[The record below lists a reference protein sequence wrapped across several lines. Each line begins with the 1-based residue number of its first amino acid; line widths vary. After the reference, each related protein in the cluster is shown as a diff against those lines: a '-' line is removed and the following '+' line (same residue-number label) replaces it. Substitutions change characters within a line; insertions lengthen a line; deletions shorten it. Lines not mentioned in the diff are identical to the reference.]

1 MLPPLSP
8 HVVWKLPGPGRTS
21 PRHDFDASAT
31 PSPPAV
37 LRRGSGAVL
46 PELCSIPPSPIGGHG
61 SLRPD
66 DFGGGTETSVSL
78 HREPRPSS
86 MLSVLPLRRLAI
98 EIFREMKRS
107 CSRCTRIG
115 TLQHDRTKPRGR
127 SARLI
132 LRRVERNR
140 AAAAQRVLQQLAGRI
155 GRGR

>member
-8 HVVWKLPGPGRTS
+8 HIVWKLPGPGRTS

-31 PSPPAV
+31 PSPSAA

-46 PELCSIPPSPIGGHG
+46 PELCSIPPWPNGGHG

-86 MLSVLPLRRLAI
+86 ELSVPVVGTLAI
-98 EIFREMKRS
+98 EIFAK
-107 CSRCTRIG
+107 
-115 TLQHDRTKPRGR
+115 
-127 SARLI
+127 
-132 LRRVERNR
+132 
-140 AAAAQRVLQQLAGRI
+140 
-155 GRGR
+155 